1 MTDLLPLRVLQTDEV
16 RAAVR
21 RLAETIVDIRHSQA
35 MPDPPLDSPDPSDSK
50 AIKKLAKENPGPSVA
65 ELKRLDERIQVV
77 VWEALQT
84 VELPGVAG
92 ELGADNSGGAE
103 DGPDGERG
111 ALAQNGEHDGPSYT
125 RACRQTAPKYT
136 ERGDA

>member
-21 RLAETIVDIRHSQA
+21 RLAETIVDIRNAQA
-35 MPDPPLDSPDPSDSK
+35 MPDPPLDSPDPRDDK
-50 AIKKLAKENPGPSVA
+50 AIRKLVKEQPGPSTA
-65 ELKRLDERIQVV
+65 ELKALDEQIQTV

-84 VELPGVAG
+84 VELPGEAG

-103 DGPDGERG
+103 ESPDGERG
-111 ALAQNGEHDGPSYT
+111 ALARNRVHAEASYT
-125 RACRQTAPKYT
+125 RAGQPNA
-136 ERGDA
+136 